1 MSSSLLPALLL
12 CALNAF
18 HFPLPRHTL
27 DHGVP
32 CCQAFCKVYPLND
45 PFLDLTTDQRTA
57 IWRTEQGQIWIE
69 LGHVGWT
76 CNTLGCVRYLAEKG
90 RVEGGKKAGLKGHLC
105 LCPKPCKCLSCSP
118 SWSTG
123 HSWHLHY
130 THTFYLCMYSI
141 LFKREGERDKE
152 RSSICWFA
160 LQIPATVD
168 SRSPQLNPGFPC
180 EWKGPEN
187 FSHCML
193 CHMYVSRKV
202 DLEAEE
208 CRLSQALQLL
218 GMWAFQALY
227 HCCTKN
233 VLLVLLGAASVYSSL
248 QKLLPLNAN
257 QTHADKI
264 IYISLHLIH
273 DSI

>member
-32 CCQAFCKVYPLND
+32 CCQAFCKVYLLND

-76 CNTLGCVRYLAEKG
+76 CNTLCCVRYLAGKG

-118 SWSTG
+118 SCSTG
-123 HSWHLHY
+123 HSWQLHY

-141 LFKREGERDKE
+141 LFKREGETDKE

-168 SRSPQLNPGFPC
+168 SRSPPLNPGFPC

-187 FSHCML
+187 LSHCML
-193 CHMYVSRKV
+193 CHMYVSKKV

-208 CRLSQALQLL
+208 CRLNQVLSCLGCGHSKHFTIVALKMCFWFCWVQQVYTHHYKNYYLL
-218 GMWAFQALY
+218 MPTRHMLI
-227 HCCTKN
+227 
-233 VLLVLLGAASVYSSL
+233 
-248 QKLLPLNAN
+248 KL
-257 QTHADKI
+257 
-264 IYISLHLIH
+264 YISLHLIH
-273 DSI
+273 DSM